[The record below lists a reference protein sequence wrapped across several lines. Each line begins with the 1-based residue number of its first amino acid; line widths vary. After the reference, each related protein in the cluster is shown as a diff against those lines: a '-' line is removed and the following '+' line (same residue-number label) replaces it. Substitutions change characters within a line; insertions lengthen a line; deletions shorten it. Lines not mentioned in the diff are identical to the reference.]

1 VRGILVVIAV
11 VMLGWVAAGTV
22 LWLGQ
27 YGGDPGAAM
36 VGFWQLASADWMLR
50 LVLVDMLVFTIAAF
64 VWTALDLR
72 ARGAS
77 FPEIVAWLV
86 PMLLLGSAVLL
97 LYLAR
102 RVPVRSPAA
111 RALS

>member
-1 VRGILVVIAV
+1 MTAV
-11 VMLGWVAAGTV
+11 VMLGCVATGTV
-22 LWLGQ
+22 LWIGQ
-27 YGGDPGAAM
+27 YGGDPGAAI

-64 VWTALDLR
+64 VWVALDLH

-77 FPEIVAWLV
+77 SPEIVAWLV
-86 PMLLLGSAVLL
+86 PMLMLGSAVLL

-102 RVPVRSPAA
+102 RVARGSAPAGA
-111 RALS
+111 VP